1 VSFTRPVPAG
11 SAIASKR
18 QLLIETTPGKTMLF
32 LGFIVLLL
40 IIGKIHADN
49 ERAEQERQEQREY
62 TTRKWQQA
70 ADEDE
75 LFRLEMGAKGC
86 AWQRVS
92 DPEWLSGLLPSDVRR
107 LEFLRSKL
115 NKRWVSSLGWQSLD
129 T

>member
-18 QLLIETTPGKTMLF
+18 QLLIETTRGKTMLF

-40 IIGKIHADN
+40 IIGKIHGDN

-62 TTRKWQQA
+62 ATRKWQQA

-75 LFRLEMGAKGC
+75 LFRLEMAPKAARGSAYLIQSGC
-86 AWQRVS
+86 PACSRPTF
-92 DPEWLSGLLPSDVRR
+92 D
-107 LEFLRSKL
+107 
-115 NKRWVSSLGWQSLD
+115 GWNSCAPN
-129 T
+129 